1 MTVRIRRPA
10 SDTRT
15 PRQRQEDRQKY
26 NFPKDRLAFY
36 PRAASADCASLK
48 QYREGQINFAML
60 CAEVAR
66 NNLLDHYFDFGVVP
80 ERMMRNE
87 LKILGW
93 ERPGL

>member
-1 MTVRIRRPA
+1 MRLKAPEKDSR
-10 SDTRT
+10 S

-26 NFPKDRLAFY
+26 VFPSDRLAFY
-36 PRAASADCASLK
+36 PRAASDDCAVFRR
-48 QYREGQINFAML
+48 YREEQITFEML

-66 NNLLDHYFDFGVVP
+66 NNLLDHYFDYGIVP
-80 ERMMRNE
+80 AKMMRNE

>member
-1 MTVRIRRPA
+1 MRLKKPVT
-10 SDTRT
+10 DTRT

-26 NFPKDRLAFY
+26 KFPQDRLAFY
-36 PRAASADCASLK
+36 PRAASADCAVFR
-48 QYREGQINFAML
+48 QYRDGDINFAML

-80 ERMMRNE
+80 ERIMRNE
-87 LKILGW
+87 LKITGW